1 MNEVFPRTLIVSPHP
16 DDAEYSMSGTVL
28 MHQAH
33 DYYTVFTLSAGGD
46 NDDTT
51 GSERFSESISFWER
65 FSYVNHMVPAN
76 SSQKSIS
83 DMTEWQLVCQFDSLV
98 KDFDIV
104 YVPPLE
110 DNHFEHRKVSEAMR
124 AAVRGK
130 AITLIEYYTPSTRH
144 TWQPNMFVDITKKLD
159 TKIELMQLFS
169 SQLDR
174 FYFSNQNLD
183 IFHEDYFCR
192 LRGLEKVEKFRIV
205 HKFL

>member
-1 MNEVFPRTLIVSPHP
+1 MNRSLIVSPHP

-28 MHQAH
+28 LQQAT
-33 DYYTVFTLSAGGD
+33 DNFSVFTLSSGGD

-51 GSERFSESISFWER
+51 GIERFFESISFWKK
-65 FSYVNHMVPAN
+65 FSYVNHMVPFN
-76 SSQKSIS
+76 SSEKSIS
-83 DMTEWQLVCQFDSLV
+83 DMTEWQLVSQFDSLV
-98 KDFDIV
+98 KDFDTV

-174 FYFSNQNLD
+174 FYFSNQNID

-192 LRGLEKVEKFRIV
+192 LRGLDKVEKFKIV
-205 HKFL
+205 HRFL

>member
-1 MNEVFPRTLIVSPHP
+1 MTSRSLIVSPQP

-28 MHQAH
+28 TRQAEEQF
-33 DYYTVFTLSAGGD
+33 TVLTLSSGGD
-46 NDDTT
+46 NDGTT
-51 GSERFSESISFWER
+51 GDERWLESKSFWER
-65 FSYVNHMVPAN
+65 FSYVDHIITA
-76 SSQKSIS
+76 SRKSSIS
-83 DMTEWQLVCQFDSLV
+83 DRTDWEIVGHFDLIISEY
-98 KDFDIV
+98 DTV

-110 DNHFEHRKVSEAMR
+110 DNHFEHRKVNEAMR

-174 FYFSNQNLD
+174 FYFSSQNLD

-192 LRGLEKVEKFRIV
+192 LRGLDKVEKFKIV